1 MGRTPTKQQLKD
13 FGLLIGI
20 GLPLF
25 VGWLLP
31 ALSGHGFRVWTLWI
45 GFVALILGLFSPST
59 LHQPYKGWMAIG
71 HALGYVNSHI
81 ILGIIFL
88 LVLQPIALI
97 MRAFGYDP
105 LRKKKKNASTYREI
119 REDSKTNLT
128 RIF

>member
-1 MGRTPTKQQLKD
+1 MKKTISKKQLVD
-13 FGLLIGI
+13 FGIFIGF
-20 GLPLF
+20 GFPLF
-25 VGWLLP
+25 IGFLIP
-31 ALSGHGFRVWTLWI
+31 ALFGHGFRVWTLLI

-59 LHQPYKGWMAIG
+59 LLQPYKGWMAIG